1 MMNKDIRTLTKLRDR
16 REKSHQLYLANLY
29 KAKKY
34 FERYKEY
41 AFKVERVQEEL
52 TA

>member
-1 MMNKDIRTLTKLRDR
+1 
-16 REKSHQLYLANLY
+16 LANLY